1 MRFYFIIYLMFLF
14 LIFPNCGL
22 SVQEIEDKFNDGIKN
37 YSEKNLDKAIVNFT
51 EVVDA
56 DGDYLPARIMLG
68 KSLYYKGDYEK
79 ALKIFYKID
88 DDFSGNSLAKNWIG
102 KILIQYPEKLE
113 ESKEYFL
120 KSIQFDDN
128 QIDSYF
134 YLGRIAENKGD
145 LKSALLYYNKGIE
158 ISKKSD
164 KIFKSIKSIYDK
176 AGVSINEKSK

>member
-1 MRFYFIIYLMFLF
+1 M
-14 LIFPNCGL
+14 
-22 SVQEIEDKFNDGIKN
+22 
-37 YSEKNLDKAIVNFT
+37 
-51 EVVDA
+51 
-56 DGDYLPARIMLG
+56 
-68 KSLYYKGDYEK
+68 
-79 ALKIFYKID
+79 
-88 DDFSGNSLAKNWIG
+88 AKNWIG